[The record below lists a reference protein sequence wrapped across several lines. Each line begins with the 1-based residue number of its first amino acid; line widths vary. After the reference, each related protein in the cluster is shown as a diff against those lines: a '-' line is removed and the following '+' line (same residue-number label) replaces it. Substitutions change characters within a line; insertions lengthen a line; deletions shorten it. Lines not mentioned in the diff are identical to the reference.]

1 MCGTFYYKRFGPSSP
16 ISRRSTTVV
25 AMPNDAFGISRKAS
39 DSAASCAAGPRCA
52 LVFVEYEVTYRIHYR
67 TGVRSMHAKAEKQAQ
82 LEPATL
88 GERAE
93 GRGRTDGW
101 TDGRTGG

>member
-1 MCGTFYYKRFGPSSP
+1 MSDTFR
-16 ISRRSTTVV
+16 
-25 AMPNDAFGISRKAS
+25 ISRKALNS
-39 DSAASCAAGPRCA
+39 VASCAAGPRCA
-52 LVFVEYEVTYRIHYR
+52 LVFVEYEVTYRIHYQ

-93 GRGRTDGW
+93 GRADGW

>member
-1 MCGTFYYKRFGPSSP
+1 MKLDEIVRDGRTTRTHTSPSMIARARCRTP
-16 ISRRSTTVV
+16 FEFRERRST
-25 AMPNDAFGISRKAS
+25 AL
-39 DSAASCAAGPRCA
+39 ASCAAGPRCA

-67 TGVRSMHAKAEKQAQ
+67 AAVRSMHAKAEKQAQ
-82 LEPATL
+82 LELATL

-93 GRGRTDGW
+93 GRADGW